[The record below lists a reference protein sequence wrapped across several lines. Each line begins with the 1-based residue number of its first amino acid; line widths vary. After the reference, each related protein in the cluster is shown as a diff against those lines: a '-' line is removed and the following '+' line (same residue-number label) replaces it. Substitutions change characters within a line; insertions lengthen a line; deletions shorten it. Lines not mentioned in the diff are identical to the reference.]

1 MKIRKLPLA
10 LLAASATFTAAHVN
24 AAGFQLVEHSASGL
38 GRSFAGEAAIA
49 DNAAVM
55 ARNPAA
61 MSMFDTI
68 AVSGALSYIAPDVY
82 VRGNTGN
89 SGIDEALTNND
100 VVPGAAVPAGYFI
113 QPLSDKWAWGVG
125 MFSNFGLSTDYPE
138 DYPAGSLAGQTELIT
153 LNLNPNVSYRINDQF
168 SVGAGVNAVY
178 GTAKLV
184 RNFGTNNSGFP
195 ESGTAASLEGDGWG
209 FGWNIGGMWEVN
221 EDHRFGISYRSK
233 VDLDFKG
240 DYHSDIPESLS
251 DNPYGTGGKTIG
263 GELTLNLPDIFEVS
277 GYNRLNDAFAVH
289 YSYVWT
295 GWSTFQ
301 EINATS
307 EGIGSVLNKPEKFS
321 DSYRVSFGGTWY
333 LNQAWELRAGMAFD
347 QSPSRTHKTISIPD
361 NDRYNYGIGF
371 TYHLSDKGNL
381 DVGFTYIQGKEGAFE
396 EELNEDISIPFVSKG
411 DAYIAAIQY
420 NHSF

>member
-10 LLAASATFTAAHVN
+10 LIAASATLTATELS
-24 AAGFQLVEHSASGL
+24 AAGFQLVEHSATGL

-61 MSMFDTI
+61 MAMFDSI

-82 VRGNTGN
+82 VKGNTGVD
-89 SGIDEALTNND
+89 SIDNALTNND

-113 QPLSDKWAWGVG
+113 QPLNDQWAWGVG
-125 MFSNFGLSTDYPE
+125 MFSNFGLSTDYPA
-138 DYPAGSLAGQTELIT
+138 DYAAGSLAGQTELIT
-153 LNLNPNVSYRINDQF
+153 LNLNPNVSYRINQQF
-168 SVGAGVNAVY
+168 SIGAGVNAVY

-184 RNFGTNNSGFP
+184 RNFGTGGPFP
-195 ESGTAASLEGDGWG
+195 ADGTAASLEGDGWG
-209 FGWNIGGMWEVN
+209 FGWNVGALWEVN
-221 EDHRFGISYRSK
+221 SNHRFGISYRSK
-233 VDLDFKG
+233 VDLGFEGDF
-240 DYHSDIPESLS
+240 HSDIPEGLS
-251 DNPYGTGGKTIG
+251 DNPYGTGGETIP
-263 GELTLNLPDIFEVS
+263 GELTLNLPDIFEFS

-307 EGIGSVLNKPEKFS
+307 EGIGSVLNKQEKFS
-321 DSYRVSFGGTWY
+321 NSYRVAFGGTWY
-333 LNQAWELRAGMAFD
+333 LNPAWELRAGMAFD

-361 NDRYNYGIGF
+361 NDRYNYGLGF
-371 TYHLSDKGNL
+371 TYHLSEKGSL
-381 DVGFTYIQGKEGAFE
+381 DAGFTYIQGKEGSFNE
-396 EELNEDISIPFVSKG
+396 EGVEFVSKG

>member
-10 LLAASATFTAAHVN
+10 LLAASATLTAGHVN
-24 AAGFQLVEHSASGL
+24 AAGFQLVEHSATGL

-49 DNAAVM
+49 DNASVM

-68 AVSGALSYIAPDVY
+68 AVSGALTYISPDVY
-82 VRGNTGN
+82 VKGNTGVDE
-89 SGIDEALTNND
+89 IDKALTNDD

-125 MFSNFGLSTDYPE
+125 MFTNFGLSTDYPA
-138 DYPAGSLAGQTELIT
+138 DYAAGALAGQTELIT
-153 LNLNPNVSYRINDQF
+153 LNLNPNVSYRINQQF

-184 RNFGTNNSGFP
+184 RNFGTGGPFP
-195 ESGTAASLEGDGWG
+195 AGGTAASLEGDGWG

-221 EDHRFGISYRSK
+221 EDHRFGMSYRSK
-233 VDLDFKG
+233 VDLKFKG
-240 DYHSDIPESLS
+240 DYHSDIPSGLS
-251 DNPYGTGGKTIG
+251 DNPYGTSGDTIP

-277 GYNRLNDAFAVH
+277 GYNRLNDSVAVH

-301 EINATS
+301 EIDATS
-307 EGIGSVLNKPEKFS
+307 EGIGSVLNKQEQFS

-361 NDRYNYGIGF
+361 NDRYNYGVGF
-371 TYHLSDKGNL
+371 TYHLSDKGSI
-381 DVGFTYIQGKEGAFE
+381 DTGFTYIQGKEGGFNE
-396 EELNEDISIPFVSKG
+396 EGVEFVSKG

>member
-82 VRGNTGN
+82 VKGNTGVD
-89 SGIDEALTNND
+89 GIDQALTNND

-138 DYPAGSLAGQTELIT
+138 DYAAGALAGQTELIT

-168 SVGAGVNAVY
+168 SIGAGLNAVY

-184 RNFGTNNSGFP
+184 RNFGTGGPFP
-195 ESGTAASLEGDGWG
+195 PSGTAASLEGDGWG
-209 FGWNIGGMWEVN
+209 FGWNVGGMWEVN

-240 DYHSDIPESLS
+240 DYHSDIPEGLS
-251 DNPYGTGGKTIG
+251 DNPYGTGGQTIG

-307 EGIGSVLNKPEKFS
+307 EGIGSVLNKQEQFS

-361 NDRYNYGIGF
+361 NDRYNYGVGF
-371 TYHLSDKGNL
+371 TYHLSDKGSI
-381 DVGFTYIQGKEGAFE
+381 DTGFTYIQGKEGAFNE
-396 EELNEDISIPFVSKG
+396 EGVEFVSKG